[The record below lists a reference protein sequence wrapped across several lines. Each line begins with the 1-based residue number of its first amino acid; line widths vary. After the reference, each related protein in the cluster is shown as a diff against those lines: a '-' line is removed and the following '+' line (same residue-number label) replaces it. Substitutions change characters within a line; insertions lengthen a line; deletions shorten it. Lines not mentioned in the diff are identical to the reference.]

1 MRLIEQKRIEGTI
14 NIVKV
19 TIIDLNDKGPVITF
33 LLNKIKL
40 SAGQLSK

>member
-1 MRLIEQKRIEGTI
+1 LIEKKSIDGIII
-14 NIVKV
+14 NVNV

-33 LLNKIKL
+33 LLKSIKL